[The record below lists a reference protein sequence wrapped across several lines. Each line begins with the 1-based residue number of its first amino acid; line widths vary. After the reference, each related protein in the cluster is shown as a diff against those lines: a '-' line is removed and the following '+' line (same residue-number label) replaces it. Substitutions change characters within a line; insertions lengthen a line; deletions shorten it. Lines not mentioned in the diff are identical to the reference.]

1 MSPKSVHGPG
11 PKMTKYTYNLN
22 NLRQKKLNKSA
33 NTRNFTLSLFE
44 RKTLVLVNAKSSW
57 LKNVNTDL
65 LVIVLLSPIAWQSFF
80 PFIFCINH
88 GEICVHLCVKLDDHL
103 KNVHTCSDIIRA
115 YISPILP
122 KRSQNVKWDTPIKR
136 ITNQW
141 MSSGFIWL
149 IYLK

>member
-65 LVIVLLSPIAWQSFF
+65 LVIVLLSPIA
-80 PFIFCINH
+80 
-88 GEICVHLCVKLDDHL
+88 
-103 KNVHTCSDIIRA
+103 
-115 YISPILP
+115 
-122 KRSQNVKWDTPIKR
+122 
-136 ITNQW
+136 
-141 MSSGFIWL
+141 
-149 IYLK
+149 